1 MIGKLFEYF
10 IGALSVSVC
19 SFYASYRYFSPEIKV
34 NLKKH
39 TIIIL
44 LYSLYLMLMYFSEDS
59 FIRIIGNYCLLTM
72 FNCIIFKEK
81 IYRSYIVSFIVM
93 ILFLLAESIFSFFV
107 LKIFMINMEVF
118 RENYFITMISNISI
132 TSIIY
137 IFVKNDC
144 VTNKINKVINYFEY
158 FNINRLCL
166 ILLISIISL
175 SSFLY
180 GIYFGFSSVMF
191 LILNIVVIINYI
203 FVIIEMVFEKKE
215 VLMFEKKYN
224 DIKNN
229 LETNQML
236 LKKEIY
242 SNHENNNNLI
252 SIRGLIQNDKNDAI
266 DYINSL
272 IVDKRKNNDIKISNI
287 NKLKIYSLRELIMNK
302 YMKMEE
308 KSIETVVNIDK
319 SLESFD
325 YNKIDIELNKNI
337 CTIVGIFLDNAMQEV
352 ENNEK
357 QKMIGIYIYLEK
369 QKLIIVISNN
379 FRTNKDFNKI
389 EDDGFSTK

>member
-1 MIGKLFEYF
+1 
-10 IGALSVSVC
+10 
-19 SFYASYRYFSPEIKV
+19 
-34 NLKKH
+34 
-39 TIIIL
+39 
-44 LYSLYLMLMYFSEDS
+44 
-59 FIRIIGNYCLLTM
+59 
-72 FNCIIFKEK
+72 
-81 IYRSYIVSFIVM
+81 
-93 ILFLLAESIFSFFV
+93 
-107 LKIFMINMEVF
+107 
-118 RENYFITMISNISI
+118 
-132 TSIIY
+132 
-137 IFVKNDC
+137 
-144 VTNKINKVINYFEY
+144 
-158 FNINRLCL
+158 
-166 ILLISIISL
+166 
-175 SSFLY
+175 
-180 GIYFGFSSVMF
+180 MF

-242 SNHENNNNLI
+242 SNHENKNNLI

-389 EDDGFSTK
+389 EDDGFSTKGENHGYGLSIVKNILDNNKNIVNYKSIAANIFSQKIVIKF